1 MRKRDFVL
9 KKGVLEKYT
18 GAGGDVVIPEGVT
31 KIDIQAFENCESLTG
46 VIVPEGV
53 TRIEY
58 AAFRH
63 CVNLT
68 RVELPNT
75 LTDIGSD
82 AFARCKALRDIRIP
96 DSVTH
101 LGFSAFR
108 GCRKLCDAE
117 GFLILRQRLFDY
129 CGAGGDVVI
138 PGNITEIDTG
148 AFAYAVNITSLVIPE
163 TVTKIGRNAFLQC
176 KELTAVGIRGLVSYL
191 GREAFAGCEKLAMVE
206 IPNGVIT
213 IGERVFEGCSNR
225 LRIRIPNLDVLPHSL
240 CPHAALCFAE
250 DGGSPEDP
258 RYENYGQYLKAHAE
272 KMAVFAVKHGVLI
285 AMLCREKWIKA
296 KSMEVFMTAAEQTG
310 DGEVIAM
317 LLDYQHNQLTAREKA
332 QVEKAKEK
340 QREKEL
346 SFLEE

>member
-1 MRKRDFVL
+1 MQIKRLILPTKLDTTFDFEPLKQLKELESIEIYDHPKLTVENGALILKEKKQVVFYTPKYEQKVL
-9 KKGVLEKYT
+9 DLTSLKTPVESVYFGSFKNAENLEKIILPESVKEI
-18 GAGGDVVIPEGVT
+18 GDFTFEGCENLTEVVAPSVKQVGNYAFSNCKKLEKFDFSNLTHIGVN
-31 KIDIQAFENCESLTG
+31 AFENCYRLKEINLSNAK
-46 VIVPEGV
+46 
-53 TRIEY
+53 RI
-58 AAFRH
+58 A
-63 CVNLT
+63 
-68 RVELPNT
+68 
-75 LTDIGSD
+75 D
-82 AFARCKALRDIRIP
+82 K
-96 DSVTH
+96 
-101 LGFSAFR
+101 
-108 GCRKLCDAE
+108 
-117 GFLILRQRLFDY
+117 
-129 CGAGGDVVI
+129 
-138 PGNITEIDTG
+138 
-148 AFAYAVNITSLVIPE
+148 
-163 TVTKIGRNAFLQC
+163 
-176 KELTAVGIRGLVSYL
+176 
-191 GREAFAGCEKLAMVE
+191 AFAGCEKLAMVE

-213 IGERVFEGCSNR
+213 LGERVFEGCSNR
-225 LRIRIPNLDVLPHSL
+225 LRIRIPNLDVLPHSF